1 MTESSDYESVQVF
14 IGVDVGKDTHHAVAI
29 NRSGK
34 RLFDKALPNDEN
46 KLRSLI
52 SDLKQHGQILLVVD
66 QPATIGALP
75 VAVARSEG
83 VLVGYLPG
91 LAMRRIADLHAG
103 EAKTDARD
111 AAIIAEAARTLPHAL
126 RTLKL
131 ADEQIAELS
140 MLCGF
145 DDDLAAQTTQASN
158 RIRGLLTQIHP
169 ALERVLGPRLEH
181 PAVLDLLQRYP
192 SPEKLASLGSG
203 ELMVT
208 FETVMEIKIL
218 HKQGM
223 SSRAIARE
231 LGISRNTVK
240 RYLQAKSEPP
250 KYTPRPAVA
259 SLLDEYRDYIRQRIA
274 DAHPYKIPATVIA
287 REIRDQGY
295 RGGMTILRA
304 FIRSLS
310 VPQEQEPAVRFETE
324 PGRQM
329 QVDWGTMRN
338 GRSPLHVFV
347 AVLGYSR
354 MLYIEFTDNMR
365 YDTLETCHRNA
376 FRFFGGVPREVLYD
390 NMKTVVLQRD
400 AYQTG
405 QHRFHPSLWQFGKEM
420 GFSPRLCRP
429 FRAQSKG
436 KVERMVQYT
445 RNSFYIP
452 LMTRLRPMG
461 ITVDVETANRHGL
474 RWLHDV
480 ANQRKHG

>member
-1 MTESSDYESVQVF
+1 
-14 IGVDVGKDTHHAVAI
+14 
-29 NRSGK
+29 
-34 RLFDKALPNDEN
+34 
-46 KLRSLI
+46 
-52 SDLKQHGQILLVVD
+52 
-66 QPATIGALP
+66 
-75 VAVARSEG
+75 
-83 VLVGYLPG
+83 
-91 LAMRRIADLHAG
+91 
-103 EAKTDARD
+103 
-111 AAIIAEAARTLPHAL
+111 
-126 RTLKL
+126 
-131 ADEQIAELS
+131 
-140 MLCGF
+140 
-145 DDDLAAQTTQASN
+145 
-158 RIRGLLTQIHP
+158 
-169 ALERVLGPRLEH
+169 
-181 PAVLDLLQRYP
+181 
-192 SPEKLASLGSG
+192 
-203 ELMVT
+203 
-208 FETVMEIKIL
+208 
-218 HKQGM
+218 
-223 SSRAIARE
+223 
-231 LGISRNTVK
+231 
-240 RYLQAKSEPP
+240 
-250 KYTPRPAVA
+250 
-259 SLLDEYRDYIRQRIA
+259 
-274 DAHPYKIPATVIA
+274 
-287 REIRDQGY
+287 
-295 RGGMTILRA
+295 

-429 FRAQSKG
+429 FRAQTKG

-461 ITVDVETANRHGL
+461 ITVDVETA
-474 RWLHDV
+474 
-480 ANQRKHG
+480 

>member
-1 MTESSDYESVQVF
+1 
-14 IGVDVGKDTHHAVAI
+14 
-29 NRSGK
+29 
-34 RLFDKALPNDEN
+34 
-46 KLRSLI
+46 
-52 SDLKQHGQILLVVD
+52 
-66 QPATIGALP
+66 
-75 VAVARSEG
+75 
-83 VLVGYLPG
+83 
-91 LAMRRIADLHAG
+91 
-103 EAKTDARD
+103 
-111 AAIIAEAARTLPHAL
+111 
-126 RTLKL
+126 
-131 ADEQIAELS
+131 
-140 MLCGF
+140 
-145 DDDLAAQTTQASN
+145 
-158 RIRGLLTQIHP
+158 
-169 ALERVLGPRLEH
+169 
-181 PAVLDLLQRYP
+181 
-192 SPEKLASLGSG
+192 
-203 ELMVT
+203 MVT

-223 SSRAIARE
+223 SCRAIARE

-429 FRAQSKG
+429 FRAQTKG

-461 ITVDVETANRHGL
+461 STVDVETANRHGL

-480 ANQRKHG
+480 ANQRKHETIQARPCDRWLEEQQSMLALPPEKKEYDVHPGENLMNFDKHPLHHPLSIYDSFCRGVA

>member
-1 MTESSDYESVQVF
+1 
-14 IGVDVGKDTHHAVAI
+14 
-29 NRSGK
+29 
-34 RLFDKALPNDEN
+34 
-46 KLRSLI
+46 
-52 SDLKQHGQILLVVD
+52 
-66 QPATIGALP
+66 
-75 VAVARSEG
+75 
-83 VLVGYLPG
+83 
-91 LAMRRIADLHAG
+91 
-103 EAKTDARD
+103 
-111 AAIIAEAARTLPHAL
+111 
-126 RTLKL
+126 
-131 ADEQIAELS
+131 
-140 MLCGF
+140 
-145 DDDLAAQTTQASN
+145 
-158 RIRGLLTQIHP
+158 
-169 ALERVLGPRLEH
+169 
-181 PAVLDLLQRYP
+181 
-192 SPEKLASLGSG
+192 
-203 ELMVT
+203 MVT

-218 HKQGM
+218 HKQGL

-405 QHRFHPSLWQFGKEM
+405 QHRFHPSLWQFGNIPACRICL
-420 GFSPRLCRP
+420 SASSLCPSQIGYGAEILRISGQEIAGAIWRSSWIFLP
-429 FRAQSKG
+429 AGLSAGACQ
-436 KVERMVQYT
+436 RMP
-445 RNSFYIP
+445 ILP
-452 LMTRLRPMG
+452 
-461 ITVDVETANRHGL
+461 
-474 RWLHDV
+474 
-480 ANQRKHG
+480 

>member
-1 MTESSDYESVQVF
+1 
-14 IGVDVGKDTHHAVAI
+14 
-29 NRSGK
+29 
-34 RLFDKALPNDEN
+34 
-46 KLRSLI
+46 
-52 SDLKQHGQILLVVD
+52 
-66 QPATIGALP
+66 
-75 VAVARSEG
+75 
-83 VLVGYLPG
+83 
-91 LAMRRIADLHAG
+91 
-103 EAKTDARD
+103 
-111 AAIIAEAARTLPHAL
+111 
-126 RTLKL
+126 
-131 ADEQIAELS
+131 
-140 MLCGF
+140 
-145 DDDLAAQTTQASN
+145 
-158 RIRGLLTQIHP
+158 
-169 ALERVLGPRLEH
+169 
-181 PAVLDLLQRYP
+181 
-192 SPEKLASLGSG
+192 
-203 ELMVT
+203 MVT

-287 REIRDQGY
+287 REIRAPGISWRNDHSQG
-295 RGGMTILRA
+295 

-429 FRAQSKG
+429 FRAQTKG

-480 ANQRKHG
+480 ANQRKHETIQARPCDRWLEEQQSMLALPPEKKSMTCILVKIW